1 MGDIV
6 VATLGGVSSADID
19 GLVITGVTRQ
29 ITPTIRD
36 TYLDVP
42 GRPGSWYFAEAPGDR
57 ELTLEVA
64 ITAATFAERR
74 AAARKLGR
82 WLYSNE
88 QRQLVLDDEPG
99 RYELAQLA
107 GAPELAELVNLGR
120 GSVPFRVGPFAISE
134 TLDEATGTLTAG
146 GDSTVIT
153 VTPADDL
160 ADTIPPVITIEPTGP
175 LTGFTLGLGGNELV
189 YDGPIA
195 GSDVILIT
203 TETLSVTL
211 NGDPALT
218 NVAGVFGSLVS
229 GANTLTWESDGAAV
243 ISAEWRARF
252 I

>member
-42 GRPGSWYFAEAPGDR
+42 GRAGSWYFAEAPGDR

-64 ITAATFAERR
+64 ITAASFADRR
-74 AAARKLGR
+74 AAVRKLGR

-88 QRQLVLDDEPG
+88 QRELVLDDEPG

-107 GAPELAELVNLGR
+107 GAPELAELVEIGR
-120 GSVPFRVGPFAISE
+120 GSVTFRVGPFAISE
-134 TLDEATGTLTAG
+134 TLDEVSGTLTAG

-153 VTPADDL
+153 VTPTDDL

-175 LTGFTLGLGGNELV
+175 LTGFTLGLGGDELI

-195 GSDVILIT
+195 GSDVVVIT

-211 NGDPALT
+211 NAEPALT

-229 GANTLTWESDGAAV
+229 GANTLTWDSDGAAV
-243 ISAEWRARF
+243 ITAEWRARF